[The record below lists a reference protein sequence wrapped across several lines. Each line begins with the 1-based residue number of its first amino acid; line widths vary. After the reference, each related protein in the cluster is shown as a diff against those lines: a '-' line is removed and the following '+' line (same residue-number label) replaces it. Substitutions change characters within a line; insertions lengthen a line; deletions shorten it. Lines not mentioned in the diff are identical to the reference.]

1 MFHSPNCQAALK
13 HNRGFRAESGGNY
26 DLALQAIKRFER
38 LAGDAI
44 ETFAAEIFDKALNWW
59 FSGLPEQTHR
69 PMQCYPGAFAA
80 VIN

>member
-44 ETFAAEIFDKALNWW
+44 ESFAAEIFGNAVFRAVGTNALA
-59 FSGLPEQTHR
+59 SAGETACVCGDHQIR
-69 PMQCYPGAFAA
+69 P
-80 VIN
+80 